1 MAYDKYFRPR
11 SYEGKSPVNLLFSF
25 LNMKEKSL
33 RRFQIFLARN

>member
-11 SYEGKSPVNLLFSF
+11 SYEGKVSVNYFFSVT
-25 LNMKEKSL
+25 NMKEKSL